1 MKAPF
6 FKLYVKKGKTESRD
20 LTGYCED
27 FNYEDSDDKDAYAEF
42 RLDGL
47 AKNERNEY
55 LMNDLDIHQGN
66 HLQFQFG
73 FIGGIVSQM
82 HEITIAELKFDY
94 GQGRCIAILRCLD
107 KGNVI
112 KRGANTNLWKNVS
125 ASGIAK
131 AIAEKY
137 DMTTRITETPHVYQS
152 LPQSGKSDFEMLQ
165 WLAHKEGAINCYVSN
180 NTLVFERTDYGKKS
194 KRLFTFGGDNI
205 LHFSTNVSNAH
216 KGKGNNGV
224 VVSGVDVKTGTTFV
238 KTALMDAANGTIF
251 APVSVNSPY
260 YENAWEK
267 QVKKSGILDTK
278 IGNLGTQTGNFKTQ
292 LDNREKADIKIANGN
307 KISIAQRKT
316 IQQNAIVN
324 IHPEYLK
331 GITDSLGMKTVGAIN
346 EREAAEKAEA
356 HNENAKKDVITA
368 NLDIELDSSFNI
380 GDIVT
385 IDGLIS
391 DRDKGNWYV
400 KEIRHSITHG
410 NIAKT
415 SFKLTRNA
423 ISKGNG
429 NKADGAVN
437 DSKGKNSS
445 QTEKQMQ
452 LNAVTGEFEYKTPKE
467 IQDLFAKY
475 TKTNLVDLKTLAED
489 LYSTKK

>member
-42 RLDGL
+42 RLNGL

-73 FIGGIVSQM
+73 FIGGIVSPM

-94 GQGRCIAILRCLD
+94 SQGRCIAILRCLD

-131 AIAEKY
+131 AIAKKY

-224 VVSGVDVKTGTTFV
+224 VASGVDVKTGKNFV
-238 KTALMDAANGTIF
+238 YTALMDAANGTVL
-251 APVSVNSPY
+251 APTSID
-260 YENAWEK
+260 ENYLKGINQKEYKNAFDK
-267 QVKKSGILDTK
+267 AFHVQNGGTNFGHQITQKDVTLNIKS
-278 IGNLGTQTGNFKTQ
+278 
-292 LDNREKADIKIANGN
+292 E
-307 KISIAQRKT
+307 KISIAQRKK

-324 IHPEYLK
+324 IHPKYLK

-346 EREAAEKAEA
+346 KREAAEKAEA
-356 HNENAKKDVITA
+356 QNENAKKDVITA

-437 DSKGKNSS
+437 DSKGKSNS
-445 QTEKQMQ
+445 QTEKQIQ
-452 LNAVTGEFEYKTPKE
+452 LNGITGEFEYKTPKE

-475 TKTNLVDLKTLAED
+475 TKTNLVDFKTLAED
-489 LYSTKK
+489 LFSTKKKK